1 LAAADPA
8 PHHQYLHGQRLL
20 VPLVVH
26 APHRLRLLLVKAAP
40 LLRDW
45 SSFHVLLSAEMSGS
59 QSCLAKRWVSWVA
72 KM

>member
-8 PHHQYLHGQRLL
+8 PHRQCPHGQRLL
-20 VPLVVH
+20 APLVVH
-26 APHRLRLLLVKAAP
+26 APHRLRLLLAKAAQLP
-40 LLRDW
+40 LDW

-59 QSCLAKRWVSWVA
+59 PSCLAKRWASWAA